1 MGQIMSRAV
10 FLPRLS
16 ATLLGSFASAA
27 LLLAALG
34 IYGVL
39 SYSVTQRTREIGLR
53 MTLGASAGSTIN
65 LVARNSVVLIVV
77 GVGLGL
83 VAATMLTRLLTSVL
97 YGVSPFDLP
106 AFVIAAVVLA
116 LAGVFASVLPAR
128 RATRVDPMVAL
139 REP

>member
-1 MGQIMSRAV
+1 
-10 FLPRLS
+10 LS
-16 ATLLGSFASAA
+16 ATLLGSFAIAA

-53 MTLGASAGSTIN
+53 MTLGASAGSTIT
-65 LVARNSVVLIVV
+65 LVARNSLRLIAV

-83 VAATMLTRLLTSVL
+83 VVATMLARLLTSVL
-97 YGVSPFDLP
+97 YGVSPFDLT
-106 AFVIAAVVLA
+106 AFTVAAVVLT
-116 LAGVFASVLPAR
+116 LAGVAASLLPAR